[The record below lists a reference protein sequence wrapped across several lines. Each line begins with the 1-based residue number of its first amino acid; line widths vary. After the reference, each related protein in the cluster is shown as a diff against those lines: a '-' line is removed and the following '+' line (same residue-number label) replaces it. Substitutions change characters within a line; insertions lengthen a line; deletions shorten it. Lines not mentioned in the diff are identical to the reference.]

1 MQKYQ
6 QRYGPDATSK
16 PSKNAAQHLAEEV
29 MGVRVREAE
38 AVGELKETK
47 QRVMELET
55 QVGLDLAVIATTS
68 SGCSNSSCFH
78 HSGSVYTVCTM
89 L

>member
-6 QRYGPDATSK
+6 QRYGPDATFK

-29 MGVRVREAE
+29 MGVRLREAE
-38 AVGELKETK
+38 AVAELKETK

-55 QVGLDLAVIATTS
+55 QVGLLAW
-68 SGCSNSSCFH
+68 
-78 HSGSVYTVCTM
+78 VCYAQLM
-89 L
+89 FC

>member
-29 MGVRVREAE
+29 MAVRLREAE
-38 AVGELKETK
+38 SVAELKETK
-47 QRVMELET
+47 QRAMELET
-55 QVGLDLAVIATTS
+55 QVGLCNFSLCVLGRYPGMPFST
-68 SGCSNSSCFH
+68 CSLPS
-78 HSGSVYTVCTM
+78 